1 MSTSKYLAKTISTCQ
16 VSELHGV
23 QSIYLDVCL
32 KLNTID
38 PSKGLQH
45 HQLHREMVKM
55 CVGGF
60 EIPRVLTRSGFG

>member
-23 QSIYLDVCL
+23 QSIYLDVRL

-45 HQLHREMVKM
+45 HQLHRKMVKIR
-55 CVGGF
+55 VGGF
-60 EIPRVLTRSGFG
+60 EIPHVLTRSRCG